1 MVDGQTNL
9 GGDGSISAILRE
21 LDWSATLVGHPDG
34 WPETLRVSLNII
46 LNTTQPMLIWWGEE
60 LIQFYNDGFSEI
72 ARPFLQAAGMGA
84 SGKRYWSEISNVLAA
99 DIEHVMAG
107 NGSVSRER
115 LLFPVIVGD
124 TSIDCY
130 WTYSLSPINDGD
142 KVGGVLFVCRDET
155 KEHQAALALKSR
167 EVQLARIQHIG
178 KFGGL
183 EVDLSSGF
191 RNQRSPEY
199 LAIHGLQPG
208 AENETHENWVHRIHP
223 EDRSRTEH
231 TFVEAIRGDC
241 KGYSIQYRIIRPSD
255 HKVRWISAKT
265 EIERDRD
272 GRAKRLVGVH
282 TDLTDQVDVQAI
294 ERARFA
300 AALDLLRCAVILTD
314 ENGSIVYMNSSA
326 EKMLNEG
333 SSVRSRHNMIRAMRL
348 SARQE
353 LNAALK
359 IAARADSRFGRTGWT
374 IKLSEDH
381 TLPVIAHVLP
391 LARTG
396 FQNQSKP
403 FAVAAIFIRDREDAR
418 ENAELLGATFELT
431 PAETR
436 LLSCLLAGRNV
447 SEASKELRIAATTTR
462 TQLAAIFRKASV
474 GRQSELILLA
484 SRLSVPVIGSGRW
497 WSDVDPWLRE

>member
-9 GGDGSISAILRE
+9 GGDGSLSAILRE
-21 LDWSATLVGHPDG
+21 FDWSATLAGHPDG
-34 WPETLRVSLNII
+34 WPETLRVAIDI
-46 LNTTQPMLIWWGEE
+46 VLNTNQPMLIWWGEE
-60 LIQFYNDGFSEI
+60 LIQFYNDGFDEI

-84 SGKRYWSEISNVLAA
+84 SGKRYWHEISNVLAA
-99 DIEHVMAG
+99 DIDHVMAG
-107 NGSVSRER
+107 NGSVSREH
-115 LLFPVIVGD
+115 LLLPIIAGD
-124 TSIDCY
+124 HSY

-142 KVGGVLFVCRDET
+142 KVGGVLFVCRDVT
-155 KEHQAALALKSR
+155 KEHQAALALKAR
-167 EVQLARIQHIG
+167 EAQLARIQHIG
-178 KFGGL
+178 RFGGL

-191 RNQRSPEY
+191 RNRRSPEY
-199 LAIHGLQPG
+199 LAIHGLPPG

-223 EDRSRTEH
+223 GDRSRTER

-241 KGYSIQYRIIRPSD
+241 EGYSIQYRIIRPSD
-255 HKVRWISAKT
+255 RAVRWISAKT

-282 TDLTDQVDVQAI
+282 TDVTDQVDVQAI

-314 ENGSIVYMNSSA
+314 ENGAIVYMNSSG
-326 EKMLNEG
+326 ENMLNEG
-333 SSVRSRHNMIRAMRL
+333 ASVRSRHNMITAMRP

-359 IAARADSRFGRTGWT
+359 LAARADGRFSRTGWT

-381 TLPVIAHVLP
+381 ISPVIAHVLP
-391 LARTG
+391 LARTE
-396 FQNQSKP
+396 FQNQPKP

-418 ENAELLGATFELT
+418 GNAELLGATFELT

-436 LLSCLLAGRNV
+436 LLSCLLAGRDV
-447 SEASKELRIAATTTR
+447 SEASKELRIAATTAR
-462 TQLAAIFRKASV
+462 TQLAAIFRKAGVS
-474 GRQSELILLA
+474 RQSELILLA

-497 WSDVDPWLRE
+497 WSDVDLST